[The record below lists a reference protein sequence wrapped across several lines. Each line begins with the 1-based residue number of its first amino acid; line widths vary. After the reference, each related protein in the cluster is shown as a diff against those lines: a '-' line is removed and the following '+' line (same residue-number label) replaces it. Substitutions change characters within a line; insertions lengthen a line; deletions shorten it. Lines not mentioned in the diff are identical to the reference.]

1 MQSQTPNV
9 FTRPHLQSSMLQ
21 YTVVFNN
28 ITVGMDELRLETV
41 VVMGFPGTKGYV
53 YINGSNVSHVDTSIQ
68 NRVR

>member
-1 MQSQTPNV
+1 
-9 FTRPHLQSSMLQ
+9 MLQ

-53 YINGSNVSHVDTSIQ
+53 YINGSSVSHVDTSIQ
-68 NRVR
+68 NMVR